1 MIVRQL
7 SLKDFRNYAEAHLTF
22 EPGLNA
28 LIGRNGQGKTN
39 IVEAVM
45 FFATLK
51 SHRTG
56 QDTALIRAGQE
67 SATLQ
72 CKLMQRGREA
82 LLEVQLNRNAPN
94 KMMLNRHSVRPREI
108 SQMISAVMFAPE
120 DLTIVRGEPS
130 VRRRFLDDSL
140 MLRHPVAAGALTD
153 YERVLRQRTT
163 LLRDARARGDRAGVD
178 ALLDVWDEQLVDL
191 GSQIIAHRRMLVRDL
206 QNPLISSYFTLVE
219 EDHQPTLQLEE
230 SVVKTLGVSRETI
243 GDEQAADDVSRE
255 TIARMFREALSHVR
269 EKELER
275 GQTLIGPHR
284 DDLELGLNGLP
295 VKGYASHGESWSVAL
310 ALKLALA
317 LVLREDSVTGD
328 PVLLLDDVFAELDEG
343 RRGRLFEAVQT
354 FEQVLVTAA
363 VAGDIPNAGDW
374 HTTHIHAGE
383 VLAHE

>member
-1 MIVRQL
+1 
-7 SLKDFRNYAEAHLTF
+7 
-22 EPGLNA
+22 
-28 LIGRNGQGKTN
+28 
-39 IVEAVM
+39 
-45 FFATLK
+45 
-51 SHRTG
+51 
-56 QDTALIRAGQE
+56 
-67 SATLQ
+67 
-72 CKLMQRGREA
+72 
-82 LLEVQLNRNAPN
+82 
-94 KMMLNRHSVRPREI
+94 
-108 SQMISAVMFAPE
+108 
-120 DLTIVRGEPS
+120 S

-206 QNPLISSYFTLVE
+206 QKPLISSYFTLVE

-255 TIARMFREALSHVR
+255 TIARMFREALLHVR

-295 VKGYASHGESWSVAL
+295 VKGYASHGESWS
-310 ALKLALA
+310 
-317 LVLREDSVTGD
+317 
-328 PVLLLDDVFAELDEG
+328 
-343 RRGRLFEAVQT
+343 
-354 FEQVLVTAA
+354 
-363 VAGDIPNAGDW
+363 
-374 HTTHIHAGE
+374 
-383 VLAHE
+383 